1 MSDEKDTRV
10 FLVQEISSALSII
23 STQNRHL
30 DLLFSSGR
38 SLVVDR
44 SLEALEIKKSR
55 VRRLLDF
62 FHHMNDDRRA
72 RTYLNKDVKEVLQ
85 CIEHLLSYYAFIEP
99 EFGEASERA
108 GMLHASCKKKETDL
122 KNDFYQFWFMP
133 QAILSLGI
141 IVYDTTFMIQ
151 LLEDP
156 EEDKTQDDIWYHL
169 YSLYMERNHELSWIC
184 FTLELLNAETKVKH
198 DLLCLVSK
206 RYKIEGA
213 YVRSRKDIPVFLD
226 MLKKDERWE
235 EALQSTFRDDM
246 PPLYI

>member
-1 MSDEKDTRV
+1 MVRVSLVLLFFV
-10 FLVQEISSALSII
+10 FLMSSCGGDSGDNLRREDNRIEILSEKLELLEQE
-23 STQNRHL
+23 
-30 DLLFSSGR
+30 
-38 SLVVDR
+38 
-44 SLEALEIKKSR
+44 
-55 VRRLLDF
+55 
-62 FHHMNDDRRA
+62 
-72 RTYLNKDVKEVLQ
+72 
-85 CIEHLLSYYAFIEP
+85 
-99 EFGEASERA
+99 
-108 GMLHASCKKKETDL
+108 

-246 PPLYI
+246 PPLYILRKK